1 MSHYGTP
8 EKPNPSTDPEQ
19 ERSEQTSN
27 LKDTVDP
34 QDLALKGRSVSNP
47 DELGSNPAV
56 VPQMLN
62 EPAVIRE
69 GFDFNRDAD

>member
-8 EKPNPSTDPEQ
+8 EKNPSVNPEKERNEQ
-19 ERSEQTSN
+19 ESV

-56 VPQMLN
+56 VPQQLN
-62 EPAVIRE
+62 EPADIRE
-69 GFDFNRDAD
+69 GFDFNRGD